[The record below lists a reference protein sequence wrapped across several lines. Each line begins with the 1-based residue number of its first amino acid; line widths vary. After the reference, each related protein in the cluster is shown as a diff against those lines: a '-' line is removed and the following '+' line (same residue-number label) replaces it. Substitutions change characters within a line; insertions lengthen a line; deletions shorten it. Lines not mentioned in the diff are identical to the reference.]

1 MVSTTIPV
9 WLCNEWRTE
18 FPRAYSDL
26 YLTCE
31 DRGTIVRA
39 SIGAVSG
46 QSKVQTK
53 QGAHGP
59 HEPSRQ
65 VAIGLMDPA
74 AIII

>member
-1 MVSTTIPV
+1 
-9 WLCNEWRTE
+9 
-18 FPRAYSDL
+18 
-26 YLTCE
+26 
-31 DRGTIVRA
+31 VRA